1 MIRSAIIGL
10 GDISFVHL
18 DAILSDPE
26 NQLAAACDLNEE
38 LRSRVPE
45 GTPFF
50 TDYREMVLK
59 IRPDVVHVC
68 LPHYLHYPVTK
79 DLVEMGVDV
88 FCEKPVAL
96 NIAQAEQFAALE
108 EAHPERKICIC
119 LQNRMNETT
128 EALKAIIDSGEYG
141 AVTGVRGI
149 VPWYRNPEYY
159 SLKPWRGTW
168 EYAGGGTMINQ
179 SLHTL
184 DLMYYLGGP
193 VKKLH
198 ALVGQLNDYGIEVEG
213 DVVARLEYAN
223 GAKGLFFAT
232 NNNYAN
238 ESVQI
243 RVKLEKAVFH
253 IEDSTLTRIDPDGS
267 REVIAKA
274 PVLEG
279 IKFYYGASHSRMVQR
294 FRRAVES
301 RSDDYI
307 HVRDAVM
314 VIRLMETIF
323 RSAKEDALLDV
334 L

>member
-184 DLMYYLGGP
+184 DLGSGLLSIGSDAFSSCN
-193 VKKLH
+193 
-198 ALVGQLNDYGIEVEG
+198 ALTEVTIPASVTSIGSDAFGYCFGLAACRMLSETPPAIEG
-213 DVVARLEYAN
+213 DIFSEAPDDFVILVPASSVEAYKAAEGWSDYA
-223 GAKGLFFAT
+223 G
-232 NNNYAN
+232 
-238 ESVQI
+238 
-243 RVKLEKAVFH
+243 
-253 IEDSTLTRIDPDGS
+253 RIMA
-267 REVIAKA
+267 I
-274 PVLEG
+274 
-279 IKFYYGASHSRMVQR
+279 
-294 FRRAVES
+294 
-301 RSDDYI
+301 
-307 HVRDAVM
+307 
-314 VIRLMETIF
+314 
-323 RSAKEDALLDV
+323 
-334 L
+334 